1 MSGPGPGKQTCYEV
15 FDLEVK
21 PWLSLNFFLSFLF
34 FILWKYDDTFIGDL
48 EQSKV
53 TYSSTIYDNY
63 LSG

>member
-1 MSGPGPGKQTCYEV
+1 MSGPGPGKQTSYEV
-15 FDLEVK
+15 FDMEVK

-34 FILWKYDDTFIGDL
+34 FILSKYDNTFIGDL
-48 EQSKV
+48 EQNKV